1 LAKAS
6 GEALLD
12 SSSTSWQVCNFPL
25 HESPSELTDPAVFGL
40 PGYFLKGIE
49 RELLKRHL
57 TAVQAEIFLIQ
68 LRRSSLEFRR
78 SSEDERAEVVEKW
91 KVLEAR
97 ISQHGRK

>member
-1 LAKAS
+1 M
-6 GEALLD
+6 
-12 SSSTSWQVCNFPL
+12 
-25 HESPSELTDPAVFGL
+25 

-78 SSEDERAEVVEKW
+78 SNEEERAEVVEKW
-91 KVLEAR
+91 KTLEAR
-97 ISQHGRK
+97 IAHHGHK

>member
-1 LAKAS
+1 MLIDIAI
-6 GEALLD
+6 
-12 SSSTSWQVCNFPL
+12 
-25 HESPSELTDPAVFGL
+25 FGL

-78 SSEDERAEVVEKW
+78 SNEEERAEVVEKW
-91 KVLEAR
+91 KELEAR
-97 ISQHGRK
+97 IAHHGHK